1 MTLTNQRLD
10 PSIETVFLM
19 ADTEYQHVSSSLI
32 KQVVRYGGTE
42 ALKQFVPEELIALIV
57 SKLEAAEARAIAVR
71 QAPMGMPERLR
82 PVELPGA
89 GDEQVPRPLP
99 QAQCRAAGARC

>member
-1 MTLTNQRLD
+1 MILHGARPLSDMEYEFGMTLTNQRLD

-19 ADTEYQHVSSSLI
+19 ADAEYQHVSSSLI

-57 SKLEAAEARAIAVR
+57 SKLDAADARGS
-71 QAPMGMPERLR
+71 P
-82 PVELPGA
+82 
-89 GDEQVPRPLP
+89 
-99 QAQCRAAGARC
+99 